1 MSPLQTQV
9 KALIAA
15 AVGFGTMWAAQR
27 FGIKIDQPEIQAAI
41 VGVIL
46 HQMTYW
52 FPNAPT
58 A

>member
-1 MSPLQTQV
+1 MNPLQTQA

-15 AVGFGTMWAAQR
+15 VVGFGTMWAAQR
-27 FGIKIDQPEIQAAI
+27 FGVKFDQPEVQAAI
-41 VGVIL
+41 VAAIL